1 MSVLELE
8 LRRMT
13 SAERTKAPAFFDEI
27 STSSNRIIVWYEDL
41 EEVFANQNPAGF
53 ESNISDPIRV
63 CLFEALGRTTTVC
76 HT

>member
-27 STSSNRIIVWYEDL
+27 STSSSRTIIQYEDL
-41 EEVFANQNPAGF
+41 EDVFANQHPAGF
-53 ESNISDPIRV
+53 EPNIPDPMRV